1 MKEILKAY
9 NIPDTLPPD
18 EIAARLNTKQ
28 IEVMDSAPK
37 TSAGLIAALGP
48 DVARRLLAKFAQAA
62 KADPLL
68 QSQWE
73 RLNSVGI
80 DFSHPLV
87 STIVDQLVATN
98 VFTMEER
105 ELILGLGRKH
115 LSIWESIN
123 GEGAIIT
130 AEDVQRQL
138 APKELQDVAV
148 ILSLSSDLPP
158 GMLNLTVM
166 GTYTTGEREVL
177 VSVRRVADA
186 PLNTQDELKALLESF
201 AHVVAAMKAEY
212 GAK

>member
-9 NIPDTLPPD
+9 NIPETNPK
-18 EIAARLNTKQ
+18 EIAAALNATR
-28 IEVMDSAPK
+28 IEVADNTPK
-37 TSAGLIAALGP
+37 TSAAIIAALGP

-62 KADPLL
+62 NADPLL

-98 VFTMEER
+98 VFTTEEK

-138 APKELQDVAV
+138 APKELQDVTV

-158 GMLNLTVM
+158 ETLNLTVL
-166 GTYTTGEREVL
+166 GTYTTGEKEVL
-177 VSVRRVADA
+177 VGIRRVADA
-186 PLNTQDELKALLESF
+186 PINTQDELKALLESF

>member
-9 NIPDTLPPD
+9 NIPETTPE
-18 EIAARLNTKQ
+18 EIAAALNAKR
-28 IEVMDSAPK
+28 IDVADSTSK
-37 TSAGLIAALGP
+37 TSAAIIAALGP

-87 STIVDQLVATN
+87 AEMLSQLVTAN
-98 VFTMEER
+98 VFTAEEK
-105 ELILGLGRKH
+105 ETILGLGKKR

-123 GEGAIIT
+123 GEGAAVT
-130 AEDVQRQL
+130 PEEVQRQL
-138 APKELQDVAV
+138 APKELQSVSV
-148 ILSLSSDLPP
+148 MLSLSSDLSP
-158 GMLNLTVM
+158 GTLNLTVM
-166 GTYTTGEREVL
+166 GIYTTGEREVL
-177 VSVRRVADA
+177 AGVRRLEDA
-186 PLNTQDELKALLESF
+186 PASTQDELTTLLEAF
-201 AHVVAAMKAEY
+201 ANVVTAMKAEY